1 MIDQSR
7 VSEIL
12 NEISPSVSAKSNK
25 MGFVCRCPIC
35 GDSKK
40 SERIRRL
47 HVDYYS
53 KYGDW
58 IAKCYNGGC
67 PITGSTNLISLYAQ
81 ARSISYKQAK
91 KYIDNEVFDVDRIKN
106 RLKKKNNIEKK
117 ELQEDIKFNVSN
129 EWLSVNDEP
138 QDRFQER
145 YIKAL
150 KEFIKKRFIPNEYP
164 CFIGYTGRYKAR
176 IITPIFI
183 NKELKYYQGRSIVDG
198 IEPKYLNPDVD
209 KSLIISNS
217 DKFHRNKNIIITEGI
232 IDSWMVEDY
241 QGTSCLGA
249 YFSDELIKN
258 VYEYTDKQVI
268 LCFDNPLV
276 DKAGFEEISKFVKE
290 SKYRNKVRYFFVGDD
305 SFKDLNDLRIK
316 QPNLNI
322 YRFVSD
328 NSYPLYTI
336 KAKLKLLYKYII

>member
-1 MIDQSR
+1 MIDISR
-7 VSEIL
+7 VEEIITEL
-12 NEISPSVSAKSNK
+12 GIDYIRVKDYFK
-25 MGFVCRCPIC
+25 CRCIVC

-40 SERIRRL
+40 NKRIKRL
-47 HVDYYS
+47 KISFYPRYNE
-53 KYGDW
+53 W
-58 IAKCYNGGC
+58 MCYCWNGGC
-67 PITGSTNLISLYAQ
+67 DCKGISIISLYAQ

-106 RLKKKNNIEKK
+106 RLRKKNNIETK
-117 ELQEDIKFNVSN
+117 ELQEDIKFNVSD

-145 YIKAL
+145 YIKTL
-150 KEFIKKRFIPNEYP
+150 KEFIKKRFIPDDYP
-164 CFIGYTGRYKAR
+164 CFVGYTGRYKAR

-198 IEPKYLNPDVD
+198 MEPKYLNPDVD

-232 IDSWMVEDY
+232 IDSWMVEDH

-258 VYEYTDKQVI
+258 VYEYTDEQVI

-290 SKYRNKVRYFFVGDD
+290 SKYRNKVRYFFVDDD

-336 KAKLKLLYKYII
+336 IAKLKLLYKYII